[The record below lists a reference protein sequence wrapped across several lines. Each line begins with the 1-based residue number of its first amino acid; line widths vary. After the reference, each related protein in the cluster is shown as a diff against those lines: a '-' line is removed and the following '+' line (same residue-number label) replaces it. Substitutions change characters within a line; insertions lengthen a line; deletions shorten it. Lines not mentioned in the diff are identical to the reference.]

1 MVRSDIGSWF
11 DDPAIFELVE
21 REFARGGYAGI
32 GEFHLYGRRPIPP
45 GSGEVWFSVR
55 HSLYLRA
62 HADDEALEI
71 LFRHNPKARIIWAH
85 TGFRPRRK
93 GRGLSGS
100 LPGAV
105 GELSYRHGITGAGGE
120 LSPAWRRLFERYP
133 DRFLIGSDTWIN
145 ERWSSYPA
153 IMAGYRAWLS
163 QLPRE
168 VAEKIAF
175 RNAERLFGQ
184 Q

>member
-1 MVRSDIGSWF
+1 MWTF
-11 DDPAIFELVE
+11 PC
-21 REFARGGYAGI
+21 
-32 GEFHLYGRRPIPP
+32 
-45 GSGEVWFSVR
+45 
-55 HSLYLRA
+55 HSLYLHA

-85 TGFRPRRK
+85 TGFSTSPEKVEAYLDRYPA
-93 GRGLSGS
+93 LW
-100 LPGAV
+100 

>member
-1 MVRSDIGSWF
+1 MAQVGRDDCSAHARAHQDHVLGTVRQLVSRLPFLPNKDIVF
-11 DDPAIFELVE
+11 
-21 REFARGGYAGI
+21 AGI
-32 GEFHLYGRRPIPP
+32 
-45 GSGEVWFSVR
+45 
-55 HSLYLRA
+55 A
-62 HADDEALEI
+62 
-71 LFRHNPKARIIWAH
+71 
-85 TGFRPRRK
+85 T
-93 GRGLSGS
+93 
-100 LPGAV
+100 
-105 GELSYRHGITGAGGE
+105 
-120 LSPAWRRLFERYP
+120 
-133 DRFLIGSDTWIN
+133 FLIGSDTWIN